1 MYFDEIIKKQEIFP
15 AFNYSSICVVITV
28 VVVSDAVTVF
38 PFSSVT
44 EVEAV
49 VLGVKKLIL
58 SEPFALPFSGKF
70 L

>member
-1 MYFDEIIKKQEIFP
+1 M
-15 AFNYSSICVVITV
+15 VITV

-70 L
+70 LLCIT